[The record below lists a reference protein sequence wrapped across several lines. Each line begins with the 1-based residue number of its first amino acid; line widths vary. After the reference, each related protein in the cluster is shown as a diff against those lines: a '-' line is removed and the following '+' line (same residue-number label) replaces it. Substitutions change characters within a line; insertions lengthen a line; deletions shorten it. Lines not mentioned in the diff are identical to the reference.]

1 MINTMPVRIAFI
13 GFACML
19 GATGCASK
27 QAAME
32 SASADTAV
40 SPAAIADSSSSSTT
54 SAAVS
59 LGPSDSLKTCLARIS
74 SDSSDGARM
83 IAEQGCRDNEEFHQ
97 SVVGTA
103 IAKSGGRASAG
114 TQGDS
119 LEACLARIP
128 EDATAGQ
135 RMLAEESCQR
145 DQLTH
150 H

>member
-1 MINTMPVRIAFI
+1 MNGMPVRIAFI
-13 GFACML
+13 GFACMV
-19 GATGCASK
+19 GAAGCAPK
-27 QAAME
+27 QAAMQ
-32 SASADTAV
+32 STSTDTAV
-40 SPAAIADSSSSSTT
+40 

-59 LGPSDSLKTCLARIS
+59 LGPSDSLQACLARIS
-74 SDSSDGARM
+74 GDSSDGTRM
-83 IAEQGCRDNEEFHQ
+83 IAEQSCRDNEELHQ

-119 LEACLARIP
+119 LEACMARIP
-128 EDATAGQ
+128 TDATVGQ

-150 H
+150 R